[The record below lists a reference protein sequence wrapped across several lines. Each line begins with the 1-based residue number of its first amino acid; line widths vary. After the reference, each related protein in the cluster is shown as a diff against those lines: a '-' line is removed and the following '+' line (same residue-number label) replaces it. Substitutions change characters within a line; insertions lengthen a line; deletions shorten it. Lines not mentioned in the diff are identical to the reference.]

1 MAIGDSIPDLDA
13 ALAAG
18 LFEGAAGEAAEATRG
33 GALNAFFALG
43 KPARVALRQRLLE
56 LLGEGAAERPEL
68 LHPAAECQMHLPAR
82 IGDYTDFYV
91 GIRHA
96 ENVGKLFRPDN
107 PLLPNYK
114 HVPIGYHGRASTV
127 RVSGSEVRRPNGQTL
142 PAGASEPVFGPC
154 ARLDYELELGI
165 WIGQGNAL
173 GEAIPVSRAAEHIAG
188 FCLLNDW
195 SARDIQAWEYQP
207 LGPFLSKSF
216 ITSVSPWVVTAEAL
230 EPFRRAQPARPE
242 GDPRPLPYLYDDND
256 QAHGAFDIELEVLL
270 LTEGLREK
278 GLPPQRLTL
287 SNSLSMY
294 WTVAQMVAHHSVNGC
309 QLQPGDLF
317 GSGTLSSAEPGQFGS
332 LLEITAGGKQP
343 VQLASGETRRFLED
357 GDEVILRARC
367 KREGHVSIGFGE
379 CRGKVLAALPGRA
392 DEALYLLPFHL
403 LLPGAHRP
411 GAEGLDYQSLPVN
424 LVRDGGEH
432 RQPAYLA
439 LNPQGRVPALQVDEG
454 ELLIQSPAIIE
465 YLERYPQPA
474 LLSSDPLRRAR
485 ERGVAAL
492 VGCDIHPLH
501 NASVLNLLRQ
511 WGHDEEQVRQWIG
524 HWVGQ
529 GLAAVEQLIG
539 DQGWC
544 FGDRPGLADVY
555 LVPQLYAAERFG
567 VALDAWPRIRRVAD
581 LAAAHPAFRQAH
593 PANQPD
599 TPAA

>member
-1 MAIGDSIPDLDA
+1 MNQPTPTRSWVASANGHADFPLQNLPLGIFSRAGLSPRCGVAIGDSILDLDA

-242 GDPRPLPYLYDDND
+242 GDPRPLPYLYDD
-256 QAHGAFDIELEVLL
+256 
-270 LTEGLREK
+270 
-278 GLPPQRLTL
+278 
-287 SNSLSMY
+287 
-294 WTVAQMVAHHSVNGC
+294 
-309 QLQPGDLF
+309 
-317 GSGTLSSAEPGQFGS
+317 
-332 LLEITAGGKQP
+332 
-343 VQLASGETRRFLED
+343 
-357 GDEVILRARC
+357 
-367 KREGHVSIGFGE
+367 
-379 CRGKVLAALPGRA
+379 
-392 DEALYLLPFHL
+392 
-403 LLPGAHRP
+403 
-411 GAEGLDYQSLPVN
+411 
-424 LVRDGGEH
+424 
-432 RQPAYLA
+432 
-439 LNPQGRVPALQVDEG
+439 
-454 ELLIQSPAIIE
+454 
-465 YLERYPQPA
+465 
-474 LLSSDPLRRAR
+474 
-485 ERGVAAL
+485 
-492 VGCDIHPLH
+492 
-501 NASVLNLLRQ
+501 
-511 WGHDEEQVRQWIG
+511 
-524 HWVGQ
+524 
-529 GLAAVEQLIG
+529 
-539 DQGWC
+539 
-544 FGDRPGLADVY
+544 
-555 LVPQLYAAERFG
+555 
-567 VALDAWPRIRRVAD
+567 
-581 LAAAHPAFRQAH
+581 
-593 PANQPD
+593 
-599 TPAA
+599 